1 MATIR
6 RRFFIATVCALV
18 LTGCASR
25 QSPEDYKPARGQAG
39 KDVIWLPTAQT
50 VVDRM
55 LDMAKVS
62 AGDYLVDLGSG
73 DGRLVITA
81 AKRGARAHGI
91 EFNPDL
97 VALSRR
103 TARAEGVAGRAT
115 FEQADI
121 FESDFSKATVVTLFL
136 LPELNLKLRS
146 TLLAMKPGTRVVS
159 NSFSMEGWQPD
170 QMAEVREGC
179 VGHCNA
185 FLWTVPAPVRGRWRM
200 GDRELVLEQSY
211 QVLEGTLRGGGGGGA
226 VSALPVQAGRLD
238 GEAIVFTIGGRR
250 HTGRVSGDTMS
261 GTVEGGAGWTATR
274 IR

>member
-1 MATIR
+1 MIGWRMHFVA
-6 RRFFIATVCALV
+6 VLCALF
-18 LTGCASR
+18 LAGCASK
-25 QSPEDYKPARGQAG
+25 QTPEDYKPARGQAG

-50 VVDRM
+50 LVDRM

-62 AGDYLVDLGSG
+62 AGDHLVDLGSG

-103 TARAEGVAGRAT
+103 TARAEGVADRAT

-185 FLWTVPAPVRGRWRM
+185 FLWTVPARVHGRWRM

-211 QVLEGTLRGGGGGGA
+211 QMLEGTLRGGG
-226 VSALPVQAGRLD
+226 SESPVQAGRLEGD
-238 GEAIVFTIGGRR
+238 AIVFTTGGRR
-250 HTGRVSGDTMS
+250 HAGRVSGDTMS
-261 GTVEGGAGWTATR
+261 GTVEAGAGWTATR

>member
-1 MATIR
+1 MTIR
-6 RRFFIATVCALV
+6 RRFFIAAVCLLGLA
-18 LTGCASR
+18 GCASR
-25 QSPEDYKPARGQAG
+25 SPEDYEPARGQAG

-55 LDMAKVS
+55 LDMARVS

-81 AKRGARAHGI
+81 ARRGARAHGI

-159 NSFSMEGWQPD
+159 NSFSMEGWRPD
-170 QMAEVREGC
+170 QIAEVREGC
-179 VGHCNA
+179 FGHCSA
-185 FLWTVPAPVRGRWRM
+185 FLWVVPARVHGRWRM

-211 QVLEGTLRGGGGGGA
+211 QMLEGTLRGGGG
-226 VSALPVQAGRLD
+226 SELPVQAGRLD
-238 GEAIVFTIGGRR
+238 GEAIVFTTGGRR
-250 HTGRVSGDTMS
+250 HVGRVSGDTMS